1 MSVLAEQAISIVR
14 GLTSVVVTEP
24 KEAQFRV
31 ETSIKSVRP
40 PKWTLDG
47 QVLVNSKDIQIE
59 KDGTVHWLTF
69 TTTNSTM
76 SGPVQFTF
84 GKSKSTAQLTV
95 KGKESSTLVRIQR
108 REVFHSFRI
117 KNTARNVSS

>member
-1 MSVLAEQAISIVR
+1 MVTDTVGMVSVLAEQAISIVR

-24 KEAQFRV
+24 SAAKFCV

-40 PKWTLDG
+40 PKWTLSG
-47 QVLVNSKDIQIE
+47 QVLVDSDEVEIDKE
-59 KDGTVHWLTF
+59 GTVHWLTF
-69 TTTNSTM
+69 TTTDSTM

-95 KGKESSTLVRIQR
+95 KGKISFILVY
-108 REVFHSFRI
+108 H
-117 KNTARNVSS
+117 